1 MFGTTKHMNIN
12 EVWDKKLSQSMLWK
26 FGISGDLPIIT
37 VPIGRLEDS
46 ALITEVVEFM
56 DYVKSRK
63 IDLDIVVVMDEELYS
78 GEPIKT
84 HIEVEKKINLLS
96 VSFACSILPLPRS

>member
-1 MFGTTKHMNIN
+1 
-12 EVWDKKLSQSMLWK
+12 MLWK

-56 DYVKSRK
+56 DYYFAFKLSTCPAWLTFCANGN
-63 IDLDIVVVMDEELYS
+63 DLLI
-78 GEPIKT
+78 P
-84 HIEVEKKINLLS
+84 LLS
-96 VSFACSILPLPRS
+96 RSRQ